1 VADGNGQV
9 RSYRD
14 LVVWQK
20 GYALS
25 LVVYRATRSFPR
37 DETYG
42 LRSQMRRAAISIPS
56 NIAEGY
62 GRRTT
67 AEYMRSLNIAYG
79 SNCELETQLSLAADL
94 DYIDRTVAGKLG
106 QQTAEVERMLTALRR
121 ALGRRSSVS
130 LDPSIPRSLDPLT
143 RKKG

>member
-1 VADGNGQV
+1 MTDGNGQV

-25 LVVYRATRSFPR
+25 LAVYRATRSFPR

-42 LRSQMRRAAISIPS
+42 LRSQMRRAAISTPS

-67 AEYMRSLNIAYG
+67 AEYTRSLNIAYG
-79 SNCELETQLSLAADL
+79 SNCELETQAMLACDLGLLKPQASSDLQNDIHELELMLASLMGT
-94 DYIDRTVAGKLG
+94 IK
-106 QQTAEVERMLTALRR
+106 
-121 ALGRRSSVS
+121 RRSVS
-130 LDPSIPRSLDPLT
+130 RSPGPSISNKT
-143 RKKG
+143 